1 MPKSKS
7 KRGKKYQPKPIA
19 IPLAVHPSV
28 IKHQEDTL
36 SNIETAFL
44 IKLRNG
50 LCDEI
55 DCGNALNLF
64 NFVMYI
70 IAHQRKEYKE
80 GRYPRD
86 EYVAQLI
93 SSARSVKKILNR
105 IKEGKSAV
113 ATMAEY
119 DLILDSIQSATT
131 FAKERLHQAPS
142 LFINEWNASLLL
154 VAGAGSNDVEGV
166 RKQIDWCYEQSV
178 KISHM
183 TLTQQ
188 DRVFDALQMSGQNAL
203 K

>member
-7 KRGKKYQPKPIA
+7 KRGKAYRPKPIA

-28 IKHQEDTL
+28 IKHQESIL

-50 LCDEI
+50 LCDEV

-70 IAHQRKEYKE
+70 IAHQRKEYRE

-105 IKEGKSAV
+105 LKEGKSAV
-113 ATMAEY
+113 AT
-119 DLILDSIQSATT
+119 
-131 FAKERLHQAPS
+131 
-142 LFINEWNASLLL
+142 NASLLL